1 MVTGTNDCIVL
12 IALIA
17 LLNLKLSI
25 WIVDM
30 TQTIFAKIL
39 NIYLAGF
46 FVFGHGFTSHIII
59 ISDLAGDVKYN
70 RLMTLLY
77 ILYSPLHKAIKIGI
91 SDVSG
96 RRFASHRTKGWILIK
111 YWWFSERDK
120 ARSVE
125 TLVLRTLR
133 AKHGPFLDKADM
145 PQGGY
150 TETFDASKVTR
161 KGLIRMV
168 NRAIKDLS

>member
-1 MVTGTNDCIVL
+1 MDEAI
-12 IALIA
+12 
-17 LLNLKLSI
+17 
-25 WIVDM
+25 
-30 TQTIFAKIL
+30 
-39 NIYLAGF
+39 
-46 FVFGHGFTSHIII
+46 
-59 ISDLAGDVKYN
+59 
-70 RLMTLLY
+70 LY
-77 ILYSPLHKAIKIGI
+77 ILYNPIYKAVKVGI
-91 SDVSG
+91 SDITG

-120 ARSVE
+120 ARAVE
-125 TLVLRTLR
+125 TLVVRTLTN
-133 AKHGPFLDKADM
+133 KHGSFLDKADM